1 MKATPS
7 THSLEEMAPK
17 RFAKK
22 LIDVIDGDRISR
34 AIVGKEASL
43 EHDGCCLV
51 QKSRTLVFPAC
62 AQEPVAAGI
71 DQCVVGY
78 LNQPQDFVKRAES

>member
-1 MKATPS
+1 M
-7 THSLEEMAPK
+7 HSHEEMAPK

-22 LIDVIDGDRISR
+22 LIDVVDGVGISR

-43 EHDGCCLV
+43 EHDGCCSV
-51 QKSRTLVFPAC
+51 QQSRALVFPSC
-62 AQEPVAAGI
+62 DQEPVAAGI

-78 LNQPQDFVKRAES
+78 LDQPQDFVKRAESRLN